1 MKAKCIYS
9 MKVFFSFYKTTM
21 YFHKKITILK
31 TEKVFSD
38 CEIERYFYFSK
49 LQGIFSFQNWK
60 GIFRLCN
67 RKIFSFFKTENYF
80 QVVKLITIVITTF
93 AGSWLPLQVTLL
105 MSVSDY
111 SELGLMAPITRA
123 TRPNNFQTLWWQ
135 GKFMFGLRQCIAYP
149 GCIMDKSIWQENAMN
164 FLLNGQKIY
173 LKISTSSQKNVASS

>member
-1 MKAKCIYS
+1 MKNPSIIQPLQTGRGQMPGPRLLAATAKS
-9 MKVFFSFYKTTM
+9 RGNSLFSNPEVTPWPRKQFLPPTGSRCRNSDSKNWKYIK
-21 YFHKKITILK
+21 FDGWKCFGKKIGTQHHLVTI
-31 TEKVFSD
+31 
-38 CEIERYFYFSK
+38 FYFK
-49 LQGIFSFQNWK
+49 
-60 GIFRLCN
+60 
-67 RKIFSFFKTENYF
+67 
-80 QVVKLITIVITTF
+80 
-93 AGSWLPLQVTLL
+93 
-105 MSVSDY
+105 Y